1 MNQAWV
7 LVNTILG
14 KERIALEELR
24 KTPGVT
30 EAHLVMGDYDIMVFI
45 EADSM
50 KKLNDLLSW
59 NIRRNKNI
67 CNTITMVV
75 V

>member
-14 KERIALEELR
+14 KERLALEELR

-50 KKLNDLLSW
+50 KKLNDVLSW

-67 CNTITMVV
+67 CNTITMGGV
-75 V
+75 

>member
-14 KERIALEELR
+14 KERLALEELR

-50 KKLNDLLSW
+50 KKLNDILSW

>member
-1 MNQAWV
+1 MNRAWV

-14 KERIALEELR
+14 KERLALEELR
-24 KTPGVT
+24 RTPGVT

-50 KKLNDLLSW
+50 KKLNDILSW

>member
-1 MNQAWV
+1 MNRAWI

-14 KERIALEELR
+14 KERLALEELR
-24 KTPGVT
+24 RTPGVT

-50 KKLNDLLSW
+50 KKLNDVLSW